1 MDQKTDWMEL
11 KLISNQ
17 PALAIAIMRE
27 VAAWG
32 RSRGFRVWPDEW
44 LSREELL
51 TDEAGLENFYV
62 GTVDGREAC
71 AFILQWS
78 DREYWP
84 DAPEFESGYLHKLC
98 VRREF
103 AHMGMTAHVVEAA
116 TAECARRG
124 AKYLRLDTGYDEP
137 VVRDIYLAAGFQIV
151 KTLERNGK
159 PVMLLYEMKL

>member
-1 MDQKTDWMEL
+1 MEL
-11 KLISNQ
+11 KLIPRQ

-32 RSRGFRVWPDEW
+32 RSRGLRVWPDAW
-44 LSREELL
+44 LTREALF
-51 TDEAGLENFYV
+51 TGEAGPENFYV

-78 DREYWP
+78 DLEYWP
-84 DAPEFESGYLHKLC
+84 DAPEFEAGYLHKLC

-103 AHMGMTAHVVEAA
+103 AHLSMTARVVEALKP
-116 TAECARRG
+116 ECARRG

-137 VVRDIYLAAGFQIV
+137 VVRDIYLAAGFEIV
-151 KTLERNGK
+151 RTLERNGK
-159 PVMLLYEMKL
+159 PAMLLYEMKL